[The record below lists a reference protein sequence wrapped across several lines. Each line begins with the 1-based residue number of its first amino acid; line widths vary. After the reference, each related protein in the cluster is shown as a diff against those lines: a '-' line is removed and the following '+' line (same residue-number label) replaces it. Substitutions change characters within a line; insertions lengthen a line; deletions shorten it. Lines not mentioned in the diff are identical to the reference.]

1 MRQNKLRALLRSG
14 KPTIGTHLFL
24 NSPTVVETIGETHAF
39 DYVEFLAEY
48 ASFDLTA
55 LENFCRAAEL
65 YDLGTMIKVDNEQHC
80 YTAQRAI
87 GAGFQS
93 ILFTD
98 ARSPED
104 VVHFVKS
111 VRADCPSSDGIH
123 GVALRRNV
131 MSDYGAG
138 PAYVTALDD
147 IVIAVMIEKA
157 PAVEALEKVLAVP
170 GIDMIQWG
178 PSDYSMSI
186 GRPGEEDSPAVR
198 TVERRVLETCIQAGI
213 PPRAEISTP
222 EEAKYY
228 LDLGVRHFCIGYDL
242 FTLQSGL
249 GQDGEKLR
257 SLVDQ
262 L

>member
-1 MRQNKLRALLRSG
+1 
-14 KPTIGTHLFL
+14 
-24 NSPTVVETIGETHAF
+24 
-39 DYVEFLAEY
+39 
-48 ASFDLTA
+48 
-55 LENFCRAAEL
+55 
-65 YDLGTMIKVDNEQHC
+65 
-80 YTAQRAI
+80 
-87 GAGFQS
+87 
-93 ILFTD
+93 
-98 ARSPED
+98 
-104 VVHFVKS
+104 
-111 VRADCPSSDGIH
+111 
-123 GVALRRNV
+123 
-131 MSDYGAG
+131 
-138 PAYVTALDD
+138 
-147 IVIAVMIEKA
+147 MIEKA